1 MAEGRVLVNQRRHFI
16 VESDDGDHVRCIVK
30 GRKLVPV
37 AGDRVQWVSLDSGN
51 GLIETIHDRRNVLCR
66 YDSRRG
72 KQPMAANLDQ
82 LLIVTAIEPAV
93 DLFLLDKYL
102 VAAAASDLE
111 AIIILNKTDLLTQHD
126 AEALDKNLA
135 EYSTLG
141 YSVVRVSAK
150 TGDGLETFS
159 QLLKNKVSAMV
170 GASGVGKSSLI
181 KWLLPE
187 LDIRIG
193 EISTA
198 RQEGRHTTTSSQ
210 LYTFSFGGD
219 LIDSPGVRDF
229 MLWPMPVLELKEY
242 FVEFQTVTD
251 NCKFAD
257 CVHLNEPHCAI
268 QAAVQTGQIQAR
280 RYDSYRG
287 LARIMQA
294 QYEANRF

>member
-37 AGDRVQWVSLDSGN
+37 AGDRVQWSSLDSGN
-51 GLIETIHDRRNVLCR
+51 GLIECIHDRRNVLCR
-66 YDSRRG
+66 YDARRG

-82 LLIVTAIEPAV
+82 LLIVTAVEPAV
-93 DLFLLDKYL
+93 EPFLLDKYL

-111 AIIILNKTDLLTQHD
+111 AIIILNKTDLLAQHD
-126 AEALDKNLA
+126 TEALEKNLA
-135 EYSTLG
+135 EYTALG
-141 YSVVRVSAK
+141 YPVARVSAQA
-150 TGDGLETFS
+150 GEGLETFS
-159 QLLKNKVSAMV
+159 RLLKNKVNALV

-198 RQEGRHTTTSSQ
+198 RNEGRHTTTSSQ
-210 LYTFSFGGD
+210 LYTFPFGGD

-229 MLWPMPVLELKEY
+229 MLWPMPVSELKKY
-242 FVEFQTVTD
+242 FVEFQTVTEE
-251 NCKFAD
+251 CKFAD
-257 CVHLNEPHCAI
+257 CLHLNEPHCAI
-268 QAAVQTGQIQAR
+268 KQAVQNGRIQKR
-280 RYDSYRG
+280 RYESYLG
-287 LARIMQA
+287 LARIMQT